1 MADEALIARL
11 RRLEDL
17 EALRRLKA
25 DYCERCD
32 RGAPGE
38 AVAELFADDAE
49 IEIVPSGEQ
58 ARGRAEIVA
67 FYGALG
73 GRFALAAHL
82 LANPRLEVEGD
93 AARGRWWMLMPALD
107 GLGGAPRERLLL
119 AEYDEEYR
127 RVEGAWRIL
136 RMRVEL
142 RGWLGE
148 RSGA

>member
-1 MADEALIARL
+1 MDNEALSARL

-32 RGAPGE
+32 RGASGE

-49 IEIVPSGEQ
+49 IEIVPSGER
-58 ARGRAEIVA
+58 ASGSAEIAA
-67 FYGALG
+67 FYARLG

-82 LANPRLEVEGD
+82 LANPRLEVEADDG
-93 AARGRWWMLMPALD
+93 RGRWWILMPALD
-107 GLGGAPRERLLL
+107 GRGGAPRERLLL

-127 RVEGAWRIL
+127 RIDGVWRIR

-148 RSGA
+148 RGGA